1 MFKLIRAKFEN
12 SWDGARVYRLVGLFL
27 FEFVVVLLGVLAA
40 QAVADW
46 GDDRRLARDAESQF
60 QEARAQAIENART
73 MRYWAAVAPCLI
85 KRAKQVA
92 RVAASGETMP
102 AAAIGRPALPW
113 MRMPSWD
120 EDVRRAAIAR
130 IGKDR
135 MDALAG
141 IEAGVEIALE
151 TTTRIRDA
159 WSTFALLDPAN
170 GQPTDVDRGNV
181 RLAAIRVVD
190 HIRVMQVNTP
200 LDAMQALGV
209 DRSEWDRVDFEN
221 AQYDRCGLIRDW
233 Q

>member
-1 MFKLIRAKFEN
+1 MFKLIRAKFAN
-12 SWDGARVYRLVGLFL
+12 SWGGARVYRLVGLFL

-40 QAVADW
+40 QAVAEW
-46 GDDRRLARDAESQF
+46 GDDRRLARDAADQF
-60 QEARAQAIENART
+60 QEARAQAIESART
-73 MRYWAAVAPCLI
+73 MSYWAAVAPCLI
-85 KRAKQVA
+85 ERAKQVA

-102 AAAIGRPALPW
+102 AAVIGRPALPW
-113 MRMPSWD
+113 MRMP
-120 EDVRRAAIAR
+120 VAIAS

-141 IEAGVEIALE
+141 IEAGVEIALD

-170 GQPTDVDRGNV
+170 GPPTDVDRGNV

-200 LDAMQALGV
+200 VDAMQTLGV